1 MEQAHNTT
9 LSRIGH
15 SFKVFLKFLWNTFF
29 FLLGGIG
36 LGFIPFDIFE
46 YSFSFSELAYS
57 EIIFLL
63 AFILLT
69 RNYWSQAR
77 SSQTNIFKIV
87 YNYLIP
93 QGYLLALWF
102 IAFIALYIQKNEDF
116 IYEPILEIVSSFSIL
131 AVIVITTKKIKTN
144 KLAIPAPK
152 EQIKLEN
159 SQDNLQ

>member
-1 MEQAHNTT
+1 MERTHNST

-15 SFKVFLKFLWNTFF
+15 SFKVFLKLLWNTFF

-36 LGFIPFDIFE
+36 LGFIPFAIFE
-46 YSFSFSELAYS
+46 YSFSFSELDYS

-77 SSQTNIFKIV
+77 SSQTKIFKIV
-87 YNYLIP
+87 YSYLIP

-102 IAFIALYIQKNEDF
+102 IPFIALYIQKHEGF

-152 EQIKLEN
+152 EKIKSEN